1 MAFYVL
7 DENKNLVLSFDAEG
21 FLAILQQAIADQS
34 LANID
39 PDSAVAS
46 KLRSII
52 NGTTHHIEFITAA
65 QYSDLENRGL
75 LVAGTYYFITDD
87 TTEED
92 LEQYINGLAED
103 IEAVEN
109 AVSYKEKLQDWT
121 PYTEPID
128 AGFYLLCVQFVTLD
142 VDPLVISLTTQ
153 IFLDAT
159 GSVDEAYSGVI
170 AYEHLTTSSAT
181 EAFWKVKAVPVMS
194 GGVWSGSYALNVVD
208 AETERKEPMTYTI
221 SFQRVGI
228 QRDSNA

>member
-46 KLRSII
+46 KLRSVI

-65 QYSDLENRGL
+65 EYSDLENRGL

-92 LEQYINGLAED
+92 LEEAIGGLISRVGSLEQTVGSLDTTLTFGEPSAEFSVVTIKENGTTTKKEPVPRGLYIARVYDQRDTSSPKIASTLIVYYDG
-103 IEAVEN
+103 
-109 AVSYKEKLQDWT
+109 VSYCRS
-121 PYTEPID
+121 PIFD
-128 AGFYLLCVQFVTLD
+128 F
-142 VDPLVISLTTQ
+142 LVFGVGSTMVEMSFSPNGVIVGV
-153 IFLDAT
+153 LDA
-159 GSVDEAYSGVI
+159 D
-170 AYEHLTTSSAT
+170 
-181 EAFWKVKAVPVMS
+181 VPYYKIELRQI
-194 GGVWSGSYALNVVD
+194 GKN
-208 AETERKEPMTYTI
+208 
-221 SFQRVGI
+221 
-228 QRDSNA
+228 